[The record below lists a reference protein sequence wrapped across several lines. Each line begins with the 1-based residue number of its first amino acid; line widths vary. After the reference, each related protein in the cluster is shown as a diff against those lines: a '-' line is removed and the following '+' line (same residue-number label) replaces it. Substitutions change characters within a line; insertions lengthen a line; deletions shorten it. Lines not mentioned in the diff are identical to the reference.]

1 MWFSQDYT
9 KIISL
14 EVFHSAFASSF
25 ILSFFKT
32 GHDLPGKKKNNC
44 VISSLVFFLCPDWYG
59 YFHLKQV
66 CIIHRGVPFMEEM
79 LPMRFW
85 QTRRTLN
92 DSSGAWTVPV
102 SSHSIQNWL
111 SSDTVPS
118 VSFTE
123 DWMSGLPFTN
133 ACLIFF
139 FFLLCPLT
147 VMRLLDPLQGP
158 STWWN
163 AVCYHLSKAGSA
175 CSGCF
180 VCNKKTRRQWFP
192 LLCKP
197 ETLWKL
203 AGSQFWFLF

>member
-1 MWFSQDYT
+1 MSYQKTNKQT
-9 KIISL
+9 K
-14 EVFHSAFASSF
+14 
-25 ILSFFKT
+25 
-32 GHDLPGKKKNNC
+32 NC
-44 VISSLVFFLCPDWYG
+44 VISPLMFFLCPDWHG

-66 CIIHRGVPFMEEM
+66 CIIHRGVPFMEGV
-79 LPMRFW
+79 LPMRFC

-92 DSSGAWTVPV
+92 DSFGEWTFPL
-102 SSHSIQNWL
+102 SNYSIQNWL

-123 DWMSGLPFTN
+123 DWTNGLPFTN

-147 VMRLLDPLQGP
+147 VMRLLNPLQGP

-163 AVCYHLSKAGSA
+163 AVCYHLSKAGNAS
-175 CSGCF
+175 SGCF
-180 VCNKKTRRQWFP
+180 VSNKQTRRQWFP

-197 ETLWKL
+197 EKLWKL
-203 AGSQFWFLF
+203 AGSQLLFLF